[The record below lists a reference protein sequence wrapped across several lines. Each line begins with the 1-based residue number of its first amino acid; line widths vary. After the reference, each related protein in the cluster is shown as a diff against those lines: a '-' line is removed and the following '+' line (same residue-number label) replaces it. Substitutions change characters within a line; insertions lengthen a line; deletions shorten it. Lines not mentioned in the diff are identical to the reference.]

1 MQVEVRMAIMSH
13 LSDAQEL
20 IYMGIKDK
28 ALEQINYAKRMLSY
42 YRDNVTQQVEEREL
56 TEVCLGKRKRNGV
69 NSIYKS

>member
-20 IYMGIKDK
+20 IDIGAKEK

-42 YRDNVTQQVEEREL
+42 YRGNVTQQVDEDEL
-56 TEVCLGKRKRNGV
+56 TEVCLGKKKRT
-69 NSIYKS
+69 I